1 MNFALRFLGS
11 VVFLT
16 YFFAVILCL
25 RNSDPLA
32 SIFSNDLYVYANDVF
47 FNRYLPIFGV
57 GFAFAYSYYRK
68 EKRGL
73 E

>member
-1 MNFALRFLGS
+1 MNFTLRFLGS

-16 YFFAVILCL
+16 YFLAVLLCL

-32 SIFSNDLYVYANDVF
+32 SIFSYDLYVYANDVF
-47 FNRYLPIFGV
+47 INRYLPIFGV
-57 GFAFAYSYYRK
+57 SLAFAYSYYRK

-73 E
+73 K